1 MPLCKSSMA
10 SNLNFE
16 HLLEPSLGAS
26 TCRLTIRCS
35 GLAKASHVLLTQNL
49 RLFRKPLNSGV
60 RRHGSALSGTSMKQS
75 DWIQLLSSLAIIAGI
90 ILVIVELRQ
99 AEQLARAQL
108 TSDYVETMN
117 GVHGSVLGEDLAS
130 ALSKACLNPEELT
143 LEETYILDSY
153 YFTQANL
160 VSRMI
165 LLTER
170 DGLYE
175 EDYWTGQLSHL
186 RTAFSS
192 SYGRAWFKQIDQ
204 DGWPPLFF
212 EEANKFMDRLGPNH
226 CQNSYRAKLE
236 AIAN

>member
-1 MPLCKSSMA
+1 MA
-10 SNLNFE
+10 SSLNFE

-35 GLAKASHVLLTQNL
+35 GLAKASHVLLAQNL
-49 RLFRKPLNSGV
+49 HPSSNPLNSGV
-60 RRHGSALSGTSMKQS
+60 RRHRKAPSNTSMKRS
-75 DWIQLLSSLAIIAGI
+75 DWIQLLSSLAILAGI
-90 ILVIVELRQ
+90 ILVIVDLRQ

-117 GVHGSVLGEDLAS
+117 GVHGSVLGENLAS

-175 EDYWTGQLSHL
+175 DGYWTGQLSHL
-186 RTAFSS
+186 RHSVRAMGGLGFNRLIKMAGRRCFLRRQTSLWTA
-192 SYGRAWFKQIDQ
+192 
-204 DGWPPLFF
+204 
-212 EEANKFMDRLGPNH
+212 
-226 CQNSYRAKLE
+226 
-236 AIAN
+236 